1 MQSRRVPPCPPLSH
15 NTQGFTLVELLVALF
30 IMSLLA
36 LMSWRGIDSMARA
49 QEGSRERADHVAALQ
64 TALAQWQTDLDQA
77 FQTRQVSAIDF
88 DCRMLRVTR
97 RYSDTELR
105 VIGWVKRGV
114 GEESRW
120 LRWQSA
126 ALNNNTEL
134 QNAWQEAGR
143 WGENPTSSERKSETE
158 IAAIDDWQI
167 FFYRTNA
174 WSNPCSA
181 AGAPAQA
188 PAAPPPA
195 LPPGQGTSSP
205 AAGAAAAAAAALPPS
220 PEGVRLIL
228 KLSQGQA
235 LAGTITRDWVKPN
248 LK

>member
-1 MQSRRVPPCPPLSH
+1 MASRRAPSCPPLCH
-15 NTQGFTLVELLVALF
+15 CAQGFTLVELLVALF

-36 LMSWRGIDSMARA
+36 LMSWRGIDTMARA
-49 QEGSRERADHVAALQ
+49 QEDSRERADYVAALQ

-77 FQTRQVSAIDF
+77 FQTQQVTSIDF
-88 DCRMLRVTR
+88 DCRMLRITR

-126 ALNNNTEL
+126 ALNNSTEL
-134 QNAWQEAGR
+134 DNAWIEAGR
-143 WGENPTSSERKSETE
+143 WGENPTSLERQRETE

-174 WSNPCSA
+174 WSNPCSS
-181 AGAPAQA
+181 AGAPAQV

-195 LPPGQGTSSP
+195 LPPGQGASSP
-205 AAGAAAAAAAALPPS
+205 AGAAATLAPS
-220 PEGVRLIL
+220 PEGVRLVL

>member
-1 MQSRRVPPCPPLSH
+1 MLS
-15 NTQGFTLVELLVALF
+15 TSARPRYSAQGFTLVELLVALF

-49 QEGSRERADHVAALQ
+49 QETSRERADHIATLQ

-77 FQTRQVSAIDF
+77 FQTQLINAIDF
-88 DCRMLRVTR
+88 DCRMLRITR

-114 GEESRW
+114 GEQTRL
-120 LRWQSA
+120 LRWQSSA
-126 ALNNNTEL
+126 VNNTAEL
-134 QNAWQEAGR
+134 QNAWLQAGR
-143 WGENPTSSERKSETE
+143 WGENPTDAERKLETE

-167 FFYRTNA
+167 FLYRTNA
-174 WSNPCSA
+174 WTNPCSA
-181 AGAPAQA
+181 
-188 PAAPPPA
+188 
-195 LPPGQGTSSP
+195 PGPQQF
-205 AAGAAAAAAAALPPS
+205 

-235 LAGTITRDWVKPN
+235 LAGTITRDWVKPD